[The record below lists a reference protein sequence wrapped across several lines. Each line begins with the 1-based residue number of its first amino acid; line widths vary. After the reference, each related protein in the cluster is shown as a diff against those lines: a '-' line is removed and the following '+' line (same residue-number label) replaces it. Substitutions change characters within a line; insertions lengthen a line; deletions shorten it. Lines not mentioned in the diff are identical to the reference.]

1 MKPKAS
7 SPAQS
12 GYRGVRRRRSEPRRP
27 GNRNRHRLG
36 NFDTAEQS
44 ALADDQ
50 AAWRTAAAWTGAIAA
65 GAADEADTSAAREEE
80 AERGIAGDTA
90 AATAADEA
98 VRRQR
103 TRSRRLGAGRGS
115 QRPGL

>member
-1 MKPKAS
+1 VAH
-7 SPAQS
+7 
-12 GYRGVRRRRSEPRRP
+12 VRY
-27 GNRNRHRLG
+27 G
-36 NFDTAEQS
+36 DTARLNFP
-44 ALADDQ
+44 A
-50 AAWRTAAAWTGAIAA
+50 RAAAWTGAIAA

-90 AATAADEA
+90 AAAAADEA

-115 QRPGL
+115 QRPVL